1 MTFGPDWEAEFSRLW
16 QNSSISLSAIA
27 RQLCLAQSA
36 RGEPLPF
43 ITRSALGLTSADAA
57 AHGCHGCP
65 RFTEAEW
72 SALECPA

>member
-43 ITRSALGLTSADAA
+43 ITRSALGLTSAVAPT
-57 AHGCHGCP
+57 P
-65 RFTEAEW
+65 RHTVAMVARD
-72 SALECPA
+72 SPTRSVVRA